1 MTEFCLRARP
11 LGQDTYLPAEE
22 AGLRAALSPMGGTG
36 TLADPA
42 LYRVELENP
51 APTTWQ
57 GVFLLELVFPRQSPR
72 FFLPGFLYG
81 RNRGEAPLRV
91 DNQFPRLRP
100 GPAQRPAAPFWMVR
114 GDRLTHPAAFALDG
128 GRLYGLSAA
137 PYLVEL
143 DGHRQAWAP
152 GVPGRLCQF
161 AGFACSLEKG
171 TVAHTLGYENAPWL
185 FIQSHNVRD
194 RTPLGDNCL
203 TLAPGERFAY
213 TVAVY
218 DLPADD
224 PRVIYDAVAAVY
236 RRWHTP
242 PRNGADARH
251 AVADIAGA
259 VARDAWLP
267 EESSYCGIVRENPDG
282 TLDHN
287 RIFSI
292 SWTNGLSVAVPMLLA
307 AHRLKDETIRAQA
320 LQAIEYIARNAL
332 NPRTGLLYES
342 WDEQGFSN
350 RGWWFDGMHTGGHS
364 GYLAGQSLYY
374 LLKAFEYERR
384 FGVVER
390 RDWLALAESIL
401 ERLNAVKNTDG
412 EYPFILSEETG
423 AGLEYDSLG
432 SAWCLA
438 AAALYARL
446 TGDKSGLAEME
457 RSEAHY
463 YSAYVARA
471 ECYGGPLDTDKA
483 IDNEGILAYIRA
495 ARLLHELTGREVY
508 LDHLRDAFRY
518 EFTFKFC
525 YNTPIQTPPLG
536 RLGWS
541 CCGGSVTSVANPH
554 IHPMSSTVLDEMLYL
569 LDHRPDA
576 YLAARLQDTYD
587 WSRQNHNTF
596 DREYDYGRTGWMSER
611 FCFGQGLLVQ
621 RYPDGS
627 PASTWFALMPW
638 ACASI
643 LEGLA
648 GDCWDR
654 PDNICSRYYTP
665 DTAGQEAKS

>member
-1 MTEFCLRARP
+1 MTEFHLRARP
-11 LGQDTYLPAEE
+11 LGQDTYLPVEE
-22 AGLRAALSPMGGTG
+22 AGLQAALSPMGGSG
-36 TLADPA
+36 TLEDPA
-42 LYRVELENP
+42 LYQVALENP
-51 APTTWQ
+51 GSAPWQ
-57 GVFLLELVFPRQSPR
+57 GVFLLELAFPKQDPR

-100 GPAQRPAAPFWMVR
+100 GSPQRPAAPFWMVR
-114 GDRLTHPAAFALDG
+114 GDRLTHPAAFVLDG

-137 PYLVEL
+137 PHLVEQ
-143 DGHRQAWAP
+143 DGRKLAWAP
-152 GVPGRLCQF
+152 GVSGQLCQF

-185 FIQSHNVRD
+185 FIQSHNVVD
-194 RTPLGDNCL
+194 RPPLGENCL
-203 TLAPGERFAY
+203 TLAPGEKFAY

-218 DLPADD
+218 DLPAQD
-224 PRVIYDAVAAVY
+224 PRVIYEAVAAVY

-242 PRNGADARH
+242 PRNGADARQ
-251 AVADIAGA
+251 AVADLAGA
-259 VARDAWLP
+259 VARDAWLA
-267 EESSYCGIVRENPDG
+267 EENSYCGIVRENPDG
-282 TLDHN
+282 TLDYN

-320 LQAIEYIARNAL
+320 LQAIEFIARNAL

-342 WDEQGFSN
+342 WDEQGFHN

-384 FGVVER
+384 FGMVER

-432 SAWCLA
+432 SVWCLA

-446 TGDKSGLAEME
+446 AGDQSGLAEME

-463 YSAYVARA
+463 YHAYVARA

-483 IDNEGILAYIRA
+483 IDDEGILAYIRA

-508 LDHLRDAFRY
+508 LDHLRDALGY

-569 LDHRPDA
+569 LEHRPDA

-587 WSRQNHNTF
+587 WSRQSHNTF
-596 DREYDYGRTGWMSER
+596 DREYDYGRKGWMSER

-654 PDNICSRYYTP
+654 PDSIRSRYCTP
-665 DTAGQEAKS
+665 GTAGQEAQS

>member
-1 MTEFCLRARP
+1 MTEFRMRARP
-11 LGQDTYLPAEE
+11 LGQGQYLPLSQ
-22 AGLRAALSPMGGTG
+22 AGLQASIAPSGGTG
-36 TLADPA
+36 TLSDPT
-42 LYRVELENP
+42 LFRVTLGNP
-51 APTTWQ
+51 SDAPWQ
-57 GVFLLELVFPRQSPR
+57 GVFLLELAFPKQDPR

-128 GRLYGLSAA
+128 GRLYGLSAT
-137 PYLVEL
+137 PYLVEHK
-143 DGHRQAWAP
+143 GRARAWAP
-152 GVPGRLCQF
+152 GVTGHLRQF
-161 AGFACSLEKG
+161 AGFACSLEAG
-171 TVAHTLGYENAPWL
+171 TLGHTLGYENAPWL
-185 FIQSHNVRD
+185 FVQSHLVLD
-194 RTPLGDNCL
+194 RAPLGENCL
-203 TLAPGERFAY
+203 TLAPGEEFSY

-218 DLPADD
+218 DLPAADA
-224 PRVIYDAVAAVY
+224 RVLYDAVAAVY
-236 RRWHTP
+236 GRWHTP
-242 PRNGADARH
+242 PRDGADARQ
-251 AVADIAGA
+251 AVADIASA

-267 EESSYCGIVRENPDG
+267 EEKSYCGIVRENPDG
-282 TLDHN
+282 TLDYN

-307 AHRLKDETIRAQA
+307 AHRLKDAAIRAQA
-320 LQAIEYIARNAL
+320 LEAIEHIIRHARN
-332 NPRTGLLYES
+332 PRNGLLYES
-342 WDEQGFSN
+342 WDAQGWSN
-350 RGWWFDGMHTGGHS
+350 RGWWFDGMHTAGHS
-364 GYLAGQSLYY
+364 GYLAGQSLYA
-374 LLKAFEYERR
+374 LLKAAEYERR
-384 FGVVER
+384 FAAVAHG
-390 RDWLALAESIL
+390 DWLALAKSVL
-401 ERLNAVKNTDG
+401 DRLNAVKNTDG

-446 TGDKSGLAEME
+446 TGDRSGLEEME
-457 RSEAHY
+457 CSEAHY
-463 YSAYVARA
+463 YTAYIARA

-483 IDNEGILAYIRA
+483 IDDEGVLAYIRA
-495 ARLLHELTGREVY
+495 VRLLHELTHREIY
-508 LDHLRDAFRY
+508 LDHLRDALGY

-525 YNTPIQTPPLG
+525 YNTPIQTPPLS

-554 IHPMSSTVLDEMLYL
+554 IHPMSSTILDEMLYL
-569 LDHRPDA
+569 LDRRPDP
-576 YLAARLQDTYD
+576 YLAARLRDTYD

-596 DREYDYGRTGWMSER
+596 DREYNYGRKGWMSER

-621 RYPDGS
+621 RYADGS

-638 ACASI
+638 ACACI

-654 PDNICSRYYTP
+654 PDLVS
-665 DTAGQEAKS
+665 